1 MLHELFA
8 LITETEAALLR
19 VNEPGMCQQIKRKN
33 AMNKIVAGYFSKPVH
48 AQVKSKKV
56 MGIFNLVIVSLC
68 LTTLHYTTLY
78 KNHNKFVYK
87 YE

>member
-48 AQVKSKKV
+48 AQVKNKKV
-56 MGIFNLVIVSLC
+56 MGNLVIVSLC
-68 LTTLHYTTLY
+68 LTTHYKRITINVCLQT
-78 KNHNKFVYK
+78 
-87 YE
+87 

>member
-33 AMNKIVAGYFSKPVH
+33 AMNKTVAGYFSKPVH
-48 AQVKSKKV
+48 AQVKNKKV
-56 MGIFNLVIVSLC
+56 MGILIS
-68 LTTLHYTTLY
+68 
-78 KNHNKFVYK
+78 
-87 YE
+87 